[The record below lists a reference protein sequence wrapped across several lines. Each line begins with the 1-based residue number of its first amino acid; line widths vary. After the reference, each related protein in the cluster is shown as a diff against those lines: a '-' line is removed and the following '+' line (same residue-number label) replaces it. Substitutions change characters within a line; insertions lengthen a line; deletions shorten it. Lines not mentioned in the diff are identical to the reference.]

1 MDLQA
6 LYAENNTISFRF
18 QQSETKLL
26 FTMFAVLIATIMIT
40 VHDQAAKK
48 QFEFESLFYQCT
60 ATTPVAQ
67 R

>member
-1 MDLQA
+1 
-6 LYAENNTISFRF
+6 
-18 QQSETKLL
+18 
-26 FTMFAVLIATIMIT
+26 MIT

-48 QFEFESLFYQCT
+48 QFEFESLFYQGT